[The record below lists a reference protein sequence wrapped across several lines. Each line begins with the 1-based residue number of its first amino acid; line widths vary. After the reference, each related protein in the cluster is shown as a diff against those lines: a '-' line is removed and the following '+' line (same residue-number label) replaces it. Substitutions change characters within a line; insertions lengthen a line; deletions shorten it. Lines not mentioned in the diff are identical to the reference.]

1 MRVPRIFTDQPLQ
14 AGRQVPLDTRAHRYV
29 SQVLRLRAGQRLI
42 LFNGDGSDF
51 DAILSHCDRKR
62 CSADVVAASSS
73 GSPTALQVHLGIGV
87 SRGERMDFALQK
99 AVELGAESLTPLFS
113 ERSVVQLGAQRLE
126 RRFSHWRGVVISA
139 CEQSGRHYLPELC
152 PAGSLSDWLAAHRG
166 GLMLYHRATQSLADL
181 PAPTRTALSLLI
193 GPEGGLSERERA
205 LALANEFVAV
215 RLGPRILRT
224 ETAPIAALAAIQVL
238 WGDFR

>member
-1 MRVPRIFTDQPLQ
+1 MRIPRIFADLELRT
-14 AGRQVPLDTRAHRYV
+14 ATRVDLPTAPSRHLAK
-29 SQVLRLRAGQRLI
+29 VLRFQGGSPVI

-51 DAILSHCDRKR
+51 DATLSHCDRKR
-62 CSADVVAASSS
+62 CSADVLAASSS

-181 PAPTRTALSLLI
+181 PAPTRPALSLLI

-224 ETAPIAALAAIQVL
+224 ETAVTAALAAVRAHL
-238 WGDFR
+238 DLR